1 MLAHLIMQ
9 SSTTI
14 TTTGIDAVISL
25 LVAGSALVGTLGG
38 LITGIVSYIRSHTN
52 SKEIQSASDKIIDV
66 SRLATDFAQKTAE
79 QEDKFKNIGEVIT
92 QLSPQAKQLLES
104 KQMQIEK
111 LNKDVEIAKA
121 QLNRL
126 KGSIPIEGQADSMP
140 DLPRQ

>member
-1 MLAHLIMQ
+1 MLEHLIMQ
-9 SSTTI
+9 SPTT

-126 KGSIPIEGQADSMP
+126 KGSIPREGQADSMP

>member
-1 MLAHLIMQ
+1 MLEHLIMQ
-9 SSTTI
+9 SPTI
-14 TTTGIDAVISL
+14 TTTTGIDAVISL
-25 LVAGSALVGTLGG
+25 LVAGSALIGTLGG

-52 SKEIQSASDKIIDV
+52 SKEIQTASDRIIDV
-66 SRLATDFAQKTAE
+66 SKLATDFAQKTAE

-104 KQMQIEK
+104 KQMQVEK
-111 LNKDVEIAKA
+111 LTKDVEIAKA

-126 KGSIPIEGQADSMP
+126 KGSIPAEGQADSMP